1 VPDFCEEGASD
12 PVVGLAGAPLS
23 LAPLQRPSVSCEGT
37 VLPLSP
43 TLGLVAAAAEEAEE
57 EEETAAAAALKI
69 PSPIRPRSSEEE
81 EEVNQS
87 EGQ

>member
-1 VPDFCEEGASD
+1 M
-12 PVVGLAGAPLS
+12 
-23 LAPLQRPSVSCEGT
+23 
-37 VLPLSP
+37 
-43 TLGLVAAAAEEAEE
+43 AAAAEEAEE

-81 EEVNQS
+81 EVNQS